1 MCGHRTPKPW
11 RSGGSEMSPVI
22 IRTAQ
27 DSDIA
32 RLAMMMR
39 VSFSDTY
46 GEAWQADDLPAVL
59 SMPGTGA
66 RLALGDKDKPL
77 GFYLWRQTLDE
88 AELLLIAVRPEV
100 RGTGLGRR
108 LMQDMMGQARLQGVA
123 QLFLEVREGNTSA
136 QALYRSQGFELVGR
150 RARYYRGRD
159 GRAHDALTLRHDLVG
174 CHQAHAR

>member
-1 MCGHRTPKPW
+1 MKKAC
-11 RSGGSEMSPVI
+11 
-22 IRTAQ
+22 IRNAAEA
-27 DSDIA
+27 DIA
-32 RLAMMMR
+32 NIAMMMR
-39 VSFSDTY
+39 VSFSDAY

-59 SMPGTGA
+59 SMPGTSA
-66 RLALGDKDKPL
+66 RLALGEADKPL

-108 LMQDMMGQARLQGVA
+108 LMQDMLGQARLQGVA
-123 QLFLEVREGNTSA
+123 QLFLEVRDGNNPA
-136 QALYRSQGFELVGR
+136 LALYRSQGFEPIGR

>member
-1 MCGHRTPKPW
+1 MIPATI
-11 RSGGSEMSPVI
+11 RS
-22 IRTAQ
+22 AL
-27 DSDIA
+27 DSDIP

-66 RLALGDKDKPL
+66 RLAVSQDDKPL

-108 LMQDMMGQARLQGVA
+108 LMQDMMGQARGGGVA
-123 QLFLEVREGNTSA
+123 QLFLEVREGNSPA
-136 QALYRSQGFELVGR
+136 LALYRSQGFEPVGR
-150 RARYYRGRD
+150 RARYYRSRD
-159 GRAHDALTLRHDLVG
+159 GRAHDALTLRYDLVG